1 VAGAMIEAHQT
12 TSHMRE
18 HCWWQEGIIYEIYV
32 RSFQD
37 SNGDGVGDL
46 HGILDRLDYL
56 QWLGITAIWLT
67 PVNPSPMKDFGYDI
81 VDYQGIDPLFGTMQD
96 FDALLEE
103 VHTRNMK
110 LIVDLVPN
118 HTSDQHPWFGESRS
132 SKHNPKRDW
141 YIWKDAKGDGSPPNN
156 WLSVLGG
163 SAWERDEKTQ
173 QFYYHAFLKE
183 QPDLNLK
190 NPDVL
195 KAIFDLM
202 RFWLNKG
209 VDGFR
214 IDVMWHLA
222 KDEWFRDNP
231 PNPDYTPAMPD
242 CDRLLQVYSCDQPE
256 VHEIIC
262 KMRTLMDEYDERVM
276 LGELYLPVEKIVAY
290 AGPHGDGA
298 QLPGNFQ
305 LLFVAWNAKDIAVT
319 IEKYEAAL
327 PLGAWPNWVIGN
339 HDRPR
344 LISRIGADQARI
356 AALMLLSLRGTPLMY
371 YGDEIGMRQVKI
383 PEDAMQDPQGL
394 HMPGKHLSR
403 DPQRTPM
410 QWQGSKNA
418 GFTQG
423 KPWLRLDENFEKQN
437 VQWQRA
443 DPHSLLS
450 LYRRLIA
457 FRQQEPSLMTGS
469 YAAVH
474 ADEHILAFI
483 REAVGSH
490 RFLVILNLT
499 NEACLFQPGNILLKG
514 TIVLAS
520 SLKLENTSVNE
531 TILIE
536 GNEGVI
542 VRLA

>member
-1 VAGAMIEAHQT
+1 MIEAHQT

-96 FDALLEE
+96 FDALLEA

-222 KDEWFRDNP
+222 KDDLFRDNP

-242 CDRLLQVYSCDQPE
+242 CDRLL
-256 VHEIIC
+256 
-262 KMRTLMDEYDERVM
+262 
-276 LGELYLPVEKIVAY
+276 
-290 AGPHGDGA
+290 
-298 QLPGNFQ
+298 
-305 LLFVAWNAKDIAVT
+305 
-319 IEKYEAAL
+319 
-327 PLGAWPNWVIGN
+327 
-339 HDRPR
+339 
-344 LISRIGADQARI
+344 
-356 AALMLLSLRGTPLMY
+356 LLSG
-371 YGDEIGMRQVKI
+371 QQSC
-383 PEDAMQDPQGL
+383 AGL
-394 HMPGKHLSR
+394 
-403 DPQRTPM
+403 
-410 QWQGSKNA
+410 
-418 GFTQG
+418 
-423 KPWLRLDENFEKQN
+423 
-437 VQWQRA
+437 
-443 DPHSLLS
+443 
-450 LYRRLIA
+450 
-457 FRQQEPSLMTGS
+457 
-469 YAAVH
+469 
-474 ADEHILAFI
+474 
-483 REAVGSH
+483 
-490 RFLVILNLT
+490 FL
-499 NEACLFQPGNILLKG
+499 
-514 TIVLAS
+514 
-520 SLKLENTSVNE
+520 
-531 TILIE
+531 
-536 GNEGVI
+536 
-542 VRLA
+542 